1 MSDIEIV
8 VVILGMTLVT
18 VATRTLLMLTG
29 RYWTPSNSSLSAL
42 RYAPAAGLAA
52 LIVPDIV
59 QAVTH
64 AVGQSALAA
73 TGRVELAAI
82 LASIA
87 TFFISRH
94 SGFTLVAGVT
104 VYLVGSS

>member
-1 MSDIEIV
+1 MSDIEII

-29 RYWTPSNSSLSAL
+29 RYWTPSNSSLSSL

-52 LIVPDIV
+52 LIAPDIV
-59 QAVTH
+59 QAVSH
-64 AVGQSALAA
+64 AAGPSPLAGAGQA
-73 TGRVELAAI
+73 ELAAI
-82 LASIA
+82 LASIVI
-87 TFFISRH
+87 FFISRH
-94 SGFTLVAGVT
+94 SGLTLLAGVA